1 MIGTIL
7 KGGLDT
13 GLRGAAIALNLHIPV
28 AVLRR
33 GGGRPVAWLGAAL
46 SVGAAA
52 YVLCSL
58 PDHPRSPW
66 FSPLAA
72 ICAGNVV
79 VFSSVTSTPMPLT
92 NIGWLNSICRLLY
105 KAGCFIN
112 RVIWGM
118 MGD

>member
-1 MIGTIL
+1 MIGTSLI
-7 KGGLDT
+7 GGLDT
-13 GLRGAAIALNLHIPV
+13 GLRGAAIALFLLIAV

-72 ICAGNVV
+72 ICAI
-79 VFSSVTSTPMPLT
+79 VFCAPAAY
-92 NIGWLNSICRLLY
+92 LY
-105 KAGCFIN
+105 LRFIAL
-112 RVIWGM
+112 
-118 MGD
+118 